1 MTSKIVVNN
10 IEADAGV
17 STVFFNSDIGATDG
31 TLNIDGNLT
40 VDGVITYEDVTSVDS
55 VGIVTAQSG
64 IHVTGG
70 SVGIG
75 TDNPSD
81 KLSIYAAP
89 NSLVLGA
96 KDTTRGN
103 HIFQLLAD
111 DSAGNGELR
120 LYQNSGSGTHLKT
133 VEIASSGVSYFT
145 GGNIGIGTNNPSYLI
160 DAHTSSG
167 NAQLRVKSGGDLS
180 QLILESTDTS
190 GYSQI
195 NFADA
200 GSNNIGMLQYFHSDN
215 HMEFT
220 VNGAERFRITSD
232 GTLVGIST
240 DDTTPN
246 IKWRSND
253 TNWFGALNQ
262 SVEGG
267 TITSFLSCGGD
278 WSANGTT
285 YSATKALAAYPTSAI
300 AIHNQYNSSWGSQ
313 FVFLTKAG
321 GSSTTDGAVTEKLR
335 IDSSGNIGI
344 NSTSPGRKLDVVD
357 SGANGSVIRSRVT
370 TNNGGFLAYEA
381 LNSSGTSVF
390 SVSHNGRINLS
401 ENIVFASGQGI
412 DFSATGNGSGSM
424 SSELLDDYEEGT
436 WTPTSGT
443 GMGALTNANGTYV
456 KIGRL
461 VMVNFYFSTASV
473 STSGTSV
480 IEGLPYDVADT
491 ITGTSVEATSVAF
504 EDNRMYLIWPWGNT
518 DNIAFETDRPIQGST
533 SSTSQNMRGS
543 ATYIAA

>member
-145 GGNIGIGTNNPSYLI
+145 GGNVGVNETSPVRKLHVKADNAPVARFERDTGDGEILEIRDFNNNQIGGFGSDT
-160 DAHTSSG
+160 
-167 NAQLRVKSGGDLS
+167 GDLTLS
-180 QLILESTDTS
+180 A
-190 GYSQI
+190 Y
-195 NFADA
+195 N
-200 GSNNIGMLQYFHSDN
+200 SNNLRIETGGS
-215 HMEFT
+215 
-220 VNGAERFRITSD
+220 ERLRITSA
-232 GTLVGIST
+232 GNLGIGGL
-240 DDTTPN
+240 
-246 IKWRSND
+246 
-253 TNWFGALNQ
+253 TNPGALLSIPAGESNTPRLAIE
-262 SVEGG
+262 SAVDDNDF
-267 TITSFLSCGGD
+267 TITQYEDG
-278 WSANGTT
+278 NGTYT
-285 YSATKALAAYPTSAI
+285 MLGQNVKLNSGGNNTILDSAHRTAGILLDARNHGAI
-300 AIHNQYNSSWGSQ
+300 T
-313 FVFLTKAG
+313 FLTG
-321 GSSTTDGAVTEKLR
+321 GANSVGENVK